1 MIIHIF
7 VLNFKCISGPTICGI
22 KATGSSKCDCSDRF
36 GLQVMKIFW
45 EDFVEWFYMLT
56 HPNST
61 HHITFLD
68 IKICNLKY
76 LFLKQWLQKKGKLN
90 LTFIMNLCCHV
101 TLQTFLLSDTVLHP
115 TPTAWNWHPECLCSV
130 MSWLLPWKWDWGVKR
145 LVHTWDIF
153 LQRFTSA
160 LQRGP

>member
-1 MIIHIF
+1 MLFLFRRNLQPAVTLALCVSWNLGSHEVSISLSSGTSAGTPLSSSIILRSLITEQTISNYFTYCEEKIMIIHIY

-76 LFLKQWLQKKGKLN
+76 LFLKQWLQKRAN
-90 LTFIMNLCCHV
+90 
-101 TLQTFLLSDTVLHP
+101 
-115 TPTAWNWHPECLCSV
+115 
-130 MSWLLPWKWDWGVKR
+130 
-145 LVHTWDIF
+145 
-153 LQRFTSA
+153 
-160 LQRGP
+160 